1 MPERAFWTPLRP
13 NQIFV
18 RLQLPFLVG
27 VTVASIATVLAV
39 PELSHSP
46 LLWAGLSALAIASGV
61 FLLPS
66 KHWMTTAWVVV
77 IPMLDVICI
86 AGVRTALLAYLPTVG
101 MLCLLPF
108 AWIAY
113 RFRWPGL
120 TAVLVSGALIAA
132 LPFALGVRPAT
143 TLLAIVNVLALPFIA
158 TGISL
163 AIHLGARSFEKR
175 RAIAEEATAALRGAL
190 NESNET
196 QLLLRSVLDTVTG
209 AVAYYNARDE
219 LILANSTA
227 EKMVDIVG
235 FRLDIPPFAGPD
247 VLAADR
253 KTPISLDQQII
264 PRALRGEVIASH
276 MEWLGRPGNQIA
288 IMASSRRVH
297 REDGTLLGTVI
308 VAYDVTELANAIE
321 VREEFLTTVSH
332 ELRTPLTSIIGY
344 TEEIVD
350 VLGERA
356 QHLGI
361 DAWLATIERN
371 ADTLMKRV
379 NDLLHVADAELVLE
393 RQQTDVDVIV
403 RRAVE
408 QFTVVAERTGIVL
421 DTRVETGLLADVDP
435 RRFGQAVEN
444 LVGNA
449 LKFTARG
456 GTVTVRAHRQESDTI
471 CVSVA
476 DTGIGMTPD
485 EQRRIFDR
493 FYRAQAVR
501 ENALQGIGVG
511 LSIVKTIVDA
521 HGGKITVV
529 SAPGAGTTVRIDV
542 PMNPA
547 VATSHAHA
555 VAITPH

>member
-13 NQIFV
+13 EQIFV

-27 VTVASIATVLAV
+27 VAVVSTATMLAV
-39 PELSHSP
+39 PELFHS
-46 LLWAGLSALAIASGV
+46 LVLWMGLAAVIVASGL
-61 FLLPS
+61 FLLPE
-66 KHWMTTAWVVV
+66 KRWMMTAWVVV
-77 IPMLDVICI
+77 IPLLDVVCI
-86 AGVRTALLAYLPTVG
+86 AGVRTALLPFLPSVG

-113 RFRWPGL
+113 RFRRLGL
-120 TAVLVSGALIAA
+120 TMVLVSGILIAA
-132 LPFALGVRPAT
+132 LPFALGTRPVT

-175 RAIAEEATAALRGAL
+175 RAIAEEATKALRCAL
-190 NESNET
+190 NESHET

-219 LILANSTA
+219 LVLANATA
-227 EKMVDIVG
+227 ERMVDVVG
-235 FRLDIPPFAGPD
+235 FRLDVPPFAGPD

-253 KTPISLDQQII
+253 KTAVPLDQQII

-276 MEWLGRPGNQIA
+276 MEWLGRPGDQIA
-288 IMASSRRVH
+288 ILASSRRVH

-308 VAYDVTELANAIE
+308 AAYDVTKLANAIE
-321 VREEFLTTVSH
+321 VREEFLTSVSH

-356 QHLGI
+356 QDLGI
-361 DAWLATIERN
+361 DTWLATIERN
-371 ADTLMKRV
+371 AETLMKRV
-379 NDLLHVADAELVLE
+379 NELLHVADAELVLE
-393 RQQTDVDVIV
+393 RRPTDVGDVL
-403 RRAVE
+403 RLAVE
-408 QFTVVAERTGIVL
+408 QFTVIAERTGITL
-421 DTRVETGLLADVDP
+421 DARAGADLSAEVDP
-435 RRFGQAVEN
+435 RRLGQAIEN

-449 LKFTARG
+449 LKFTGRG
-456 GTVTVRAHRQESDTI
+456 GTVTVRVERQDGDTI
-471 CVSVA
+471 CISVA

-501 ENALQGIGVG
+501 ENAIQGIGVG

-521 HGGKITVV
+521 HGGEITLV
-529 SAPGAGTTVRIDV
+529 SAPGVGTTVRV
-542 PMNPA
+542 ELPVRPA
-547 VATSHAHA
+547 VAPSSALAAAT
-555 VAITPH
+555 TPY